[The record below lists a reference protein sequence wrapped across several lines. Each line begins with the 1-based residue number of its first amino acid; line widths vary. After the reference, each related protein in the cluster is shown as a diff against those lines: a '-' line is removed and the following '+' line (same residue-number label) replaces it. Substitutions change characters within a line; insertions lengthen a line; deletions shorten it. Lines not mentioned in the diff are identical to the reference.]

1 MTQNNNER
9 LLIPIINILPLEK
22 SQYLISQA
30 ILLKNKETL
39 LFPLLNNKSFN
50 SIKEITLYFMTD
62 RVFQKIH

>member
-1 MTQNNNER
+1 MIQNNNER